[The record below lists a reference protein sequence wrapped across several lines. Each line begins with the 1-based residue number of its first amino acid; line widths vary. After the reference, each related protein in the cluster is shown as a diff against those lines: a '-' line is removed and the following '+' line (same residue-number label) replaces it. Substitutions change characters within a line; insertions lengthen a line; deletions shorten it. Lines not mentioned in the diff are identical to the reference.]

1 MTALDR
7 ITEATGIVAA
17 LVNADP
23 IYRPVLERLK
33 QEAEAA
39 KEAAMLASA
48 RPVIRGRR
56 LKAQAA

>member
-1 MTALDR
+1 MNALDR
-7 ITEATGIVAA
+7 IAEATSIVAA

-39 KEAAMLASA
+39 KEAALLAAA